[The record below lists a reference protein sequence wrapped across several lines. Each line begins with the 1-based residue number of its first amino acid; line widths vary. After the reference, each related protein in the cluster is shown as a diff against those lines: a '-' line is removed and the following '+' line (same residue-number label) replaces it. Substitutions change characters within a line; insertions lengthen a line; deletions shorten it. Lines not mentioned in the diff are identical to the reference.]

1 MFGEDYGDFE
11 DDEEEEEE
19 EGDGMIKCLFLHL
32 NSLLYNSFISFILK
46 LTKGLFTQQSV
57 CLLIL

>member
-19 EGDGMIKCLFLHL
+19 EGDGMIIFLPMCSFL
-32 NSLLYNSFISFILK
+32 ETFPSVNFFMSLL
-46 LTKGLFTQQSV
+46 
-57 CLLIL
+57 

>member
-19 EGDGMIKCLFLHL
+19 EGDGTIKM
-32 NSLLYNSFISFILK
+32 SFS
-46 LTKGLFTQQSV
+46 SP
-57 CLLIL
+57 